1 MLNTI
6 FFNVQVGLEVQRER
20 DSMKNK
26 ECTEAL
32 LLSDWRSAAR
42 GYKEWSHTYFR
53 HLITLIIIPPG
64 LCCGSPA
71 PAILFGLTS
80 WDNSDKVLSLTTQTI
95 LFTFSTPDV
104 WRFLD
109 TDNHAA
115 VLWQPVSK
123 VTYVCVCVCVWTL
136 VRGCL
141 MERWLRGWNMAK
153 DIQSSSLTF
162 WEVCD
167 EAGASVSDLFFS
179 LSLTPNRARP
189 PILSLLRFSSRSPR
203 LVPKPST
210 IHQRTSRLPLCN
222 NSAISGG
229 KRSVTMHETT
239 SFFNQLSE
247 TNNARWQTLPTTTK
261 KHAEW
266 RVIHK
271 WKTKLQSPFIWPQTR
286 CWEMVKREERRRRKR
301 KKWTLSH

>member
-32 LLSDWRSAAR
+32 LLSDWRSASR

-123 VTYVCVCVCVWTL
+123 VTYVCVCVCLNTSKGVFDGKMIEGMEHGKRHSVL
-136 VRGCL
+136 VADI
-141 MERWLRGWNMAK
+141 LRGVWW
-153 DIQSSSLTF
+153 S
-162 WEVCD
+162 WCVC
-167 EAGASVSDLFFS
+167 E
-179 LSLTPNRARP
+179 
-189 PILSLLRFSSRSPR
+189 R
-203 LVPKPST
+203 LVF
-210 IHQRTSRLPLCN
+210 LVVF
-222 NSAISGG
+222 NS
-229 KRSVTMHETT
+229 
-239 SFFNQLSE
+239 
-247 TNNARWQTLPTTTK
+247 
-261 KHAEW
+261 
-266 RVIHK
+266 
-271 WKTKLQSPFIWPQTR
+271 
-286 CWEMVKREERRRRKR
+286 
-301 KKWTLSH
+301 